1 MNYNFP
7 RTYQQISDFIDLIIC
22 MQVQLSV
29 LCDYQLFLIVVKC
42 FKWLL
47 E

>member
-1 MNYNFP
+1 MKLYFP
-7 RTYQQISDFIDLIIC
+7 GTYQQISDFIDFIIC